1 MRNTWL
7 GNTALLLALSAA
19 PYAALAVSDADK
31 AFSAQLEEINKKAVG
46 LQFKGDGEGLSALVL
61 HIDKLLTT
69 PGVSSVCMEAAQ
81 ARRNA
86 VASFVQFLQADDD
99 ADTPFMKQTVGQYDV
114 YYSKRSAC
122 SGEPAK
128 KP

>member
-7 GNTALLLALSAA
+7 GNTALLLALSVA
-19 PYAALAVSDADK
+19 PYAALAASDADK

-69 PGVSSVCMEAAQ
+69 PGVSSVCMEAARVRC
-81 ARRNA
+81 AN
-86 VASFVQFLQADDD
+86 
-99 ADTPFMKQTVGQYDV
+99 
-114 YYSKRSAC
+114 
-122 SGEPAK
+122 SGLT
-128 KP
+128 